1 MTESVVSADRTDML
15 LQALVPVR
23 NAQDL
28 CANLPNRSL
37 SVRAATCR
45 LGMPQPDVQGTQRG
59 HSPHISMAAMREA
72 MCMQRGPF

>member
-1 MTESVVSADRTDML
+1 MTESVVSADRADMSL
-15 LQALVPVR
+15 PALVPDR
-23 NAQDL
+23 SAQGL

-59 HSPHISMAAMREA
+59 HAPHISMAAMREA
-72 MCMQRGPF
+72 MYMQRGPF